1 MKGFLGKYWWVF
13 LLRGIAAVIF
23 GILAFVSPGIT
34 LATLVLVWG
43 AYALADG
50 IFSLIAAI
58 SGKTADEDRWMVG
71 LQGAIGVI
79 AGLIALV
86 LPGATALGLLFAIA
100 AWSLAIGVLQIVAA
114 IKLRKE
120 ITGEFWLGL
129 SGLLSIV
136 FAFFVIARPG
146 AGALAVIWVIGA
158 YALVFGVSLI
168 AFAFRVKK
176 HAAP

>member
-79 AGLIALV
+79 AGLIALI
-86 LPGATALGLLFAIA
+86 LPGATVLGLLLAIA

-129 SGLLSIV
+129 SGFLSIL
-136 FAFFVIARPG
+136 FAFFVIARPE
-146 AGALAVIWVIGA
+146 AGLNAVIWVIGA
-158 YALVFGVSLI
+158 YAVFFGVLLI
-168 AFAFRVKK
+168 AFAFRMKGQ
-176 HAAP
+176 A